1 MTIVRFYGL
10 ELATA
15 PGAVMTPR
23 PATEGLVEAALEAIG
38 DRPAVV
44 ADVGTGSGAIAVAVA
59 AAAPNARVW
68 ATDTSANAVAL
79 ARDNVLRH
87 GLSDRITILQGQL
100 LEPVPG
106 PVDVVVANL
115 PYLPAADALLYPDL
129 ESEPPEAVFA
139 EGDGLDP
146 YRRLLSQSARRLPPD
161 GTLVLQLHRRTLVAR
176 REELASLSALI
187 SPTSETEG
195 RGHTCPPSIGCG
207 QSQAAPGTHRRTRVR
222 PRADGGRRGRQDGS
236 DQRDPRA
243 ARPRA
248 GRV

>member
-23 PATEGLVEAALEAIG
+23 PATEGLVEAALLAIG

-68 ATDTSANAVAL
+68 ATDTSAHAVAL

-87 GLSDRITILQGQL
+87 GLSDRITIRQGEL
-100 LEPVPG
+100 LDPVPG
-106 PVDVVVANL
+106 PVDLVVANL
-115 PYLPAADALLYPDL
+115 PYLPAADAVLHPDL
-129 ESEPPEAVFA
+129 AAEPPEAVFA

-146 YRRLLSQSARRLPPD
+146 YRRLLAQSMRRLRPD
-161 GTLVLQLHRRTLVAR
+161 GALVLQLHRRAVVAR
-176 REELASLSALI
+176 RDELAGL
-187 SPTSETEG
+187 TG
-195 RGHTCPPSIGCG
+195 
-207 QSQAAPGTHRRTRVR
+207 RVR
-222 PRADGGRRGRQDGS
+222 SSGEGG
-236 DQRDPRA
+236 
-243 ARPRA
+243 
-248 GRV
+248 